1 MALTR
6 KMLKAMGIEEE
17 KIDQIIEAHTET
29 VDALK
34 SERDSFK
41 ADAEKLPEVQ
51 KKLDEMKTAAE
62 KDGKDPYKVKYEAI
76 KEEFNNFKNDITAKE
91 TKAKKEEAYKAL
103 LKEVGVSEKR
113 IDAILK
119 VTDLDGSA
127 LTEDGKFENASEL
140 KKSIKTE
147 WADFIVTSGKQ
158 GADTPN
164 PPAGGGKV
172 YKTKDEIM
180 AIRDTAERQQ
190 AIANNHELFGF

>member
-6 KMLKAMGIEEE
+6 KMLKAMGIDEE
-17 KIDQIIEAHTET
+17 KIEQILDAHMET
-29 VDALK
+29 FDSIKA
-34 SERDSFK
+34 ERDQFK
-41 ADAEKLPEVQ
+41 AEAEKLPTVQ
-51 KKLDEMKTAAE
+51 KQLDEMKAAAE

-190 AIANNHELFGF
+190 AIADNHELFGF